1 MKYYH
6 DLYLK
11 CDVSLLAGVFEKF
24 RNNRLINHGL
34 CPSHYLSAL
43 GLNWDVMLKMAK
55 IELVLIPDHDMYIS
69 LKKVQ

>member
-24 RNNRLINHGL
+24 RNNSLINHGL
-34 CPSHYLSAL
+34 CPSHYLSVL

-55 IELVLIPDHDMYIS
+55 IELVLIPDPDMYIS